1 MTGTGLAAAPTLA
14 LVALAAI
21 VWPDEAAD
29 VVVWSSAL
37 LLLLVAAYML
47 IELTGLPFLG
57 LGALAVLGAC
67 LAAWLVEPAGT
78 WPALVLSGVA
88 GGLLLALVAP
98 LLTGSGKP
106 LVAGSTLGLSVVAAL
121 IPWPATS
128 VPAMSAETTS
138 AAAVAMAL
146 AGIVSADRLSR
157 SAVGLAAMA
166 LRRSP
171 EGSESAGPGSEAIQL
186 LPIAVAGLAATA
198 AGAML
203 ALFHPLAWQELPPS
217 ALALSTGTLAAA
229 CLAGGDGPGR
239 VLLAGLPLL
248 VVPSLALEIW
258 PQAPDLRLSIPAV
271 ALLGILTL
279 RAWRRRDA

>member
-21 VWPDEAAD
+21 LWPDEAAD

-37 LLLLVAAYML
+37 LLLLAAAHML
-47 IELTGLPFLG
+47 IELAGLPFLG

-88 GGLLLALVAP
+88 GGLLLALAAP

-106 LVAGSTLGLSVVAAL
+106 LVAGSSLGLSVVAAL
-121 IPWPATS
+121 IPWPATA
-128 VPAMSAETTS
+128 VPAMPAEAASAV
-138 AAAVAMAL
+138 AVAMAL

-157 SAVGLAAMA
+157 SAVGLAATA
-166 LRRSP
+166 LRRGTDHA
-171 EGSESAGPGSEAIQL
+171 ELAGPRSEAIQL
-186 LPIAVAGLAATA
+186 LPIAVAGLAAAT

-203 ALFHPLAWQELPPS
+203 ALFHPLPWQALPPS
-217 ALALSTGTLAAA
+217 ALALSIGTLAAA

-248 VVPSLALEIW
+248 VAPSMVLAIW

-271 ALLGILTL
+271 ALLGVLAF